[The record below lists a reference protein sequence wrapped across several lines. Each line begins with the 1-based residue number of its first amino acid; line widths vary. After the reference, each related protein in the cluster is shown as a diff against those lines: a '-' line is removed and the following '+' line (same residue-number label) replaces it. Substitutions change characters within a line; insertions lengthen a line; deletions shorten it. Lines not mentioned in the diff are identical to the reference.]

1 MAEIDSLTVKVTA
14 EGVKKTAEELNALA
28 EKAGKAEV
36 AVGKTGQKM
45 SEADKQAQKLAEQTQ
60 KLAEKFKLQAASV
73 GKSADEI
80 AILKLEQSGATK
92 AQVDAAKAA
101 LEYKRETISAAKAT
115 KEAAEAATKAEASAL
130 AARKQAEEQAQA
142 ISKQAQ
148 KEAAALKA
156 KTDNLVGALEF
167 EARAAG
173 MTADEIKIMKLES
186 RGASKEQ
193 IKAAQAAID
202 YKNSL
207 KQVGN
212 QAGKTAGQTEKS
224 AAAAKE
230 LRGGFRAMRGS
241 TQQVSY
247 QLQDIAVQAQMGTS
261 AFTILGQQGPQ
272 LASVFGPGGAVL
284 GAFVA
289 FGAII
294 GGFVYNHLT
303 GTTKEM
309 EALEEA
315 ANELTDDITRLTAA
329 EQAYQRILVTENID
343 AQKESL
349 ANLQKELAGAS
360 REFKLLTDSTGLD
373 TLRVYT
379 ETQEE
384 FAKRTAL
391 LGSQISKS
399 KEKITELEGT
409 IDSTSN
415 TTEDLIEGLREEAA
429 ALGKTQRQLDLATTA
444 TGLAGEANRKLIN
457 DYHDQIDAQ
466 KKNEAATKAKI
477 DADAAA
483 VTKLEAFNASV
494 DSQRQL
500 LELTGDALYL
510 YQAQQAGA
518 TGADAQAL
526 AEKLRFNAELRETI
540 RLKKE
545 ADAQAKRDEA
555 QAEADKK
562 KAAADAKAQQG
573 RIKTIRLAAAERLDV
588 ALRTN
593 DSEIENLQD
602 ALKKKLAI
610 LEEDRL
616 TMVLAAEAN
625 GEDTLAVELTYADA
639 KRELARGTAA
649 AITEIERAEAEKRAN
664 EQAAIQ
670 QMALSRASAVAG
682 QLAGVMNQAYGE
694 QSAAAKAA
702 FLLQQGL
709 AMAQIVVATQ
719 QAAALAGAYAA
730 GAGPLAWLASVHGIQ
745 AMGAAQLA
753 IVAGQTVAG
762 LARATGGQV
771 RGGESYLVGERGP
784 ELLTMGG
791 SGRISSNDQLKNAIG
806 GGEGITIVNNVDA
819 RGADASVDVKIR
831 KAMQQT
837 AATTIETIR
846 DLSRRR
852 RFI

>member
-28 EKAGKAEV
+28 EKAGKAEG

-45 SEADKQAQKLAEQTQ
+45 SEADKQAQKLAEQTK

-101 LEYKRETISAAKAT
+101 LEYKRETIASAKAT
-115 KEAAEAATKAEASAL
+115 KEAAEAATK
-130 AARKQAEEQAQA
+130 
-142 ISKQAQ
+142 AQ

-272 LASVFGPGGAVL
+272 LASVFGPGGAVA
-284 GAFVA
+284 GAFIA

-309 EALEEA
+309 EDLEEA

-329 EQAYQRILVTENID
+329 EQAYQRILVTEKID
-343 AQKESL
+343 DQKEAL
-349 ANLQKELAGAS
+349 ANLQSELDGAERS
-360 REFKLLTDSTGLD
+360 YFDVTNGVKR
-373 TLRVYT
+373 YT

-391 LGSQISKS
+391 LGAQISMS
-399 KEKITELEGT
+399 KEKIAELEGV
-409 IDSTSN
+409 IDNTSS
-415 TTEDLIEGLREEAA
+415 TTEDLIEGLKEEAA
-429 ALGKTQRQLDLATTA
+429 ALGQTQRQLDLATTA
-444 TGLAGEANRKLIN
+444 AGKAGEANRKLIN
-457 DYHDQIDAQ
+457 DYHDQIDAH
-466 KKNEAATKAKI
+466 KENSAATKAKT

-483 VTKLEAFNASV
+483 VTKLEAFNVSV
-494 DSQRQL
+494 ENQRQL

-518 TGADAQAL
+518 TGADAIAL
-526 AEKLRFNAELRETI
+526 AEKIKFNAELREQI
-540 RLKKE
+540 RLKAKAKAE
-545 ADAQAKRDEA
+545 AKAEEA
-555 QAEADKK
+555 QAEADRK

-573 RIKTIRLAAAERLDV
+573 RIKTIRLAAAERLDI

-649 AITEIERAEAEKRAN
+649 E
-664 EQAAIQ
+664 
-670 QMALSRASAVAG
+670 
-682 QLAGVMNQAYGE
+682 
-694 QSAAAKAA
+694 
-702 FLLQQGL
+702 
-709 AMAQIVVATQ
+709 
-719 QAAALAGAYAA
+719 
-730 GAGPLAWLASVHGIQ
+730 
-745 AMGAAQLA
+745 
-753 IVAGQTVAG
+753 
-762 LARATGGQV
+762 
-771 RGGESYLVGERGP
+771 
-784 ELLTMGG
+784 
-791 SGRISSNDQLKNAIG
+791 
-806 GGEGITIVNNVDA
+806 
-819 RGADASVDVKIR
+819 
-831 KAMQQT
+831 
-837 AATTIETIR
+837 
-846 DLSRRR
+846 
-852 RFI
+852 

>member
-1 MAEIDSLTVKVTA
+1 MVDVASLVVSVESK
-14 EGVKKTAEELNALA
+14 GVKK
-28 EKAGKAEV
+28 
-36 AVGKTGQKM
+36 
-45 SEADKQAQKLAEQTQ
+45 AEQ
-60 KLAEKFKLQAASV
+60 
-73 GKSADEI
+73 G
-80 AILKLEQSGATK
+80 LKGLG
-92 AQVDAAKAA
+92 D
-101 LEYKRETISAAKAT
+101 
-115 KEAAEAATKAEASAL
+115 
-130 AARKQAEEQAQA
+130 QAE
-142 ISKQAQ
+142 
-148 KEAAALKA
+148 
-156 KTDNLVGALEF
+156 
-167 EARAAG
+167 
-173 MTADEIKIMKLES
+173 
-186 RGASKEQ
+186 
-193 IKAAQAAID
+193 
-202 YKNSL
+202 
-207 KQVGN
+207 
-212 QAGKTAGQTEKS
+212 KTAGQTTRG

-272 LASVFGPGGAVL
+272 LASAFGPGGAVA
-284 GAFVA
+284 GAFIA
-289 FGAII
+289 FGAIL
-294 GGFVYNHLT
+294 GGLVYNHLT

-315 ANELTDDITRLTAA
+315 ANKLTDDITRLTAA
-329 EQAYQRILVTENID
+329 EQAYQQILITEKIED
-343 AQKESL
+343 QKEAL
-349 ANLQKELAGAS
+349 ANLQLELDGAERS
-360 REFKLLTDSTGLD
+360 YIDVTNGVKR
-373 TLRVYT
+373 YT
-379 ETQEE
+379 ETEEE
-384 FAKRTAL
+384 FTRRTAEMEAQIA
-391 LGSQISKS
+391 LGEQAIVNF
-399 KEKITELEGT
+399 EKI
-409 IDSTSN
+409 IDTTSN
-415 TTEDLIEGLREEAA
+415 TTEDLIEGLKEEAA

-444 TGLAGEANRKLIN
+444 TGIAGEANRKLIN

-466 KKNEAATKAKI
+466 KKNEAATKAKT

-483 VTKLEAFNASV
+483 VTKLENFNASV

-555 QAEADKK
+555 QAESDKK

-602 ALKKKLAI
+602 ALKKKLAV

-616 TMVLAAEAN
+616 TMVLAAEAS
-625 GEDTLAVELTYADA
+625 GQDTLAVELTYADA
-639 KRELARGTAA
+639 KTELARGTAA

-730 GAGPLAWLASVHGIQ
+730 GAGPLAWLASVQGIQ